1 MDPFSKKVF
10 VKTYGC
16 QMNVYDS
23 ERMRDVLAP
32 QGYAETDRPEEADL
46 VILNTCHIREK
57 AAEKVYSELG
67 KIRRMKQD
75 RAARGSG
82 DGRSPLP
89 AASPRPRARRS
100 CAARRAVDLVF
111 GPQTY
116 HRLPAACWRRAKA
129 TGRAVVETEFPAEDK
144 FDKLASPQAV
154 RPWRH
159 RLSHRAGRLRQ
170 VLHLLRGALYA
181 RRRILAPRCGQVVAE
196 ARKLAARGVREITLL
211 GQNVNAY
218 HGEGACG
225 HRRTSPGS
233 SPNCHASQV
242 SSGSATPPA
251 TPAT

>member
-32 QGYAETDRPEEADL
+32 LGYAETERPEEADL

-75 RAARGSG
+75 RAAAGS
-82 DGRSPLP
+82 RRWSSPLP
-89 AASPRPRARRS
+89 AASPRPRARKS

-116 HRLPAACWRRAKA
+116 HRLPQLLARARSRRPRRRRNRVP
-129 TGRAVVETEFPAEDK
+129 GRGQVRQARR
-144 FDKLASPQAV
+144 PQAF

-159 RLSHRAGRLRQ
+159 RLPHRAGRLRQ

-181 RRRILAPRCGQVVAE
+181 RRRILAARRAQVLAE
-196 ARKLAARGVREITLL
+196 ARKLAAQGVREITLL

-218 HGEGACG
+218 HGEGA
-225 HRRTSPGS
+225 
-233 SPNCHASQV
+233 
-242 SSGSATPPA
+242 SGSR
-251 TPAT
+251 